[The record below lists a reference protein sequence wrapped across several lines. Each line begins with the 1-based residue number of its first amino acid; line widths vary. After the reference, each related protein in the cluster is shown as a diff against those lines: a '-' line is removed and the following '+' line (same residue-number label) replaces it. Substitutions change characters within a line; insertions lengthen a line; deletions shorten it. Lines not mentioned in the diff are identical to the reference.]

1 MGKKNRL
8 KNKLKKELEK
18 IDKSV
23 FRDKKSSYANYF
35 VIPTNEKDFSIEDDF
50 GYELIIELSKVKFS
64 DINCHECLKEEEWHG
79 TEKKSYPPREILVP
93 FFFYFNNEEFAY
105 AKIPNN
111 LNSEINIFKPYDAEE
126 LEYLIE
132 DKLSQGIKACN
143 LMGYLHKNKAE
154 VYDRYVLKPEPFKD
168 GYGEKVF
175 FIPILEKRV
184 VYEKSIKENVIKDV
198 KEVEGFPKRYIAKYQ
213 EILRKKEVTL
223 LLSYCPL
230 LQIKHIE
237 IVEEGKEKIDVLSEK
252 IVKGKKKLFSKKIK
266 FYDL

>member
-64 DINCHECLKEEEWHG
+64 DINCYECLKEEEWHG

-143 LMGYLHKNKAE
+143 LTGYLYNNKAE
-154 VYDRYVLKPEPFKD
+154 VHDEGIESELIKD
-168 GYGEKVF
+168 AYEAKVF
-175 FIPILEKRV
+175 FIPVIEKKV

-198 KEVEGFPKRYIAKYQ
+198 KEVKGFPKRYTAKYQ

-230 LQIKHIE
+230 LQIKHVE